1 MTDDLVKR
9 LLDWS
14 EYDEGKINDAREE
27 AAYRIGQLQE
37 TVEVMQDQIR
47 ELQWN
52 LECKDD
58 LHQQDYERLR
68 HYQIALS
75 DISKMTMCMAVSYAD
90 LAQKQKDIAIAALE
104 EKKDG

>member
-1 MTDDLVKR
+1 M
-9 LLDWS
+9 
-14 EYDEGKINDAREE
+14 EY
-27 AAYRIGQLQE
+27 
-37 TVEVMQDQIR
+37 QIK
-47 ELQWN
+47 ELKWN

-90 LAQKQKDIAIAALE
+90 LAQKQKDAARAALGE
-104 EKKDG
+104 RKDD